1 MKWILGIEGI
11 EWLYV
16 CPLYV
21 QRNVNSLPFKR
32 LDRNIDFYQLDSA
45 HYVDCTFWLYIQ
57 ALLKF
62 LGGRL

>member
-11 EWLYV
+11 EWPYV

-21 QRNVNSLPFKR
+21 QRNVNSLSCKR

-45 HYVDCTFWLYIQ
+45 HE
-57 ALLKF
+57 
-62 LGGRL
+62 